1 MDEITKPSGE
11 KRNIWMRGLFML
23 LMGLAFQVSGT
34 VLFIVTVIQFVI
46 VLMSDAPNERLVSF
60 GRSLAAYLQQ
70 TVRYL
75 TFVSEEVP
83 FPFSE
88 WPAAES

>member
-1 MDEITKPSGE
+1 MNEITKPSGE

-23 LMGLAFQVSGT
+23 LIGFAFHVSGT

-46 VLMSDAPNERLVSF
+46 VLMSDTPNERLVSF
-60 GRSLAAYLQQ
+60 GRSLGAYLQQ

-75 TFVSEEVP
+75 TFETEEVP

-88 WPAAES
+88 WPVAES

>member
-1 MDEITKPSGE
+1 MDQITESSGG
-11 KRNIWMRGLFML
+11 KRNIWMRGLLML
-23 LMGLAFQVSGT
+23 LMSFAFHVSGT
-34 VLFIVTVIQFVI
+34 VLGIVTVIQFVI

-60 GRSLAAYLQQ
+60 GRSLGAYVQEI
-70 TVRYL
+70 VHFL
-75 TFVSEEVP
+75 TFATEEVP